1 MPTFQREP
9 GVELYYEVDDF
20 TDPWTTPETVVMLHG
35 NAEAGL
41 VWFGWVPYLAR
52 QFRVIR
58 PDMRG
63 FGRSTVMP
71 ADYPWTLDGLVDD
84 VLALL
89 KSQGV
94 ERFHL
99 IGAKLGGTLARHF
112 AARCPEQVLTLTV
125 AGTPAP
131 LREKTTSST
140 PGWEREFIDHGVIS
154 WARRTMA
161 GRLGDGFPAE
171 GALWWT
177 ELMGRTAVSTQL
189 GFIGTIA
196 VANITDALP
205 KIKCPT
211 LVKAARSARSSRPGH
226 GRRSSPTRSCWYCRA
241 TPIMCRP
248 VRRTAVR
255 SKPWHSSTGTAGADG
270 SICCDGRANIPWS
283 ARHDSRALADHRR
296 CHRGHRSAF
305 HIRPAFTS
313 ASMKHRRSQA

>member
-131 LREKTTSST
+131 LRDKTTSST

-211 LVKAARSARSSRPGH
+211 LVITTEGSALGSVEQTRAWQKIIPNSELLVLPGNSYH
-226 GRRSSPTRSCWYCRA
+226 VSASAPDRC
-241 TPIMCRP
+241 
-248 VRRTAVR
+248 AVE
-255 SKPWHSSTGTAGADG
+255 
-270 SICCDGRANIPWS
+270 
-283 ARHDSRALADHRR
+283 ALAFINRN
-296 CHRGHRSAF
+296 RGR
-305 HIRPAFTS
+305 
-313 ASMKHRRSQA
+313 